1 MRVAG
6 IIAEYNPFHNG
17 HAYHIAQS
25 RRLTNADAVIVI
37 MSGAFTQRGEAA
49 ILDKWTRAEMALKNG
64 ADMVIEL
71 PCLFALREARGFAEG
86 GVQLLSRLGIVDAI
100 AFGCEEECIGLIESV
115 AKCLLEE
122 PAEYKDE
129 LHRLL
134 DSGLS
139 YPKAR
144 AKAAAVTL
152 GIDESAL
159 DRPNF
164 ALALEYAQA
173 NMRLEHPLELMPVTR
188 TSDFHSEELAEI
200 CSASA
205 IRAAIQ
211 RGDTCAA
218 LNCLPENCR
227 EEFRLA
233 LGGGAGREACA
244 LTDAS
249 FIDDLALFTLRQHS
263 PQSLS
268 AFAGVSEGLENLL
281 IQKARVSPDVQSL
294 LSACKSKRYTLSRL
308 RRLLPQIALGI
319 THSMQV
325 ESPCPTYARVLG
337 CRRDALYL
345 MGEIQRRGD
354 IPITPGGRAL
364 DGDPIWE
371 IETRAT
377 DLWGLA
383 TRSAE
388 WRRAG
393 MDYTH
398 KFVVVD

>member
-1 MRVAG
+1 
-6 IIAEYNPFHNG
+6 
-17 HAYHIAQS
+17 
-25 RRLTNADAVIVI
+25 
-37 MSGAFTQRGEAA
+37 
-49 ILDKWTRAEMALKNG
+49 MALKNG

-86 GVQLLSRLGIVDAI
+86 GMQLLSRLGIVDAI
-100 AFGCEEECIGLIESV
+100 AFGCEEECIGLIEPV

-129 LHRLL
+129 LRHLL
-134 DSGLS
+134 NSGLS

-144 AKAAAVTL
+144 AKAAAHTL

-188 TSDFHSEELAEI
+188 TSDYHSEELAEI

-227 EEFRLA
+227 KEFRLA

-249 FIDDLALFTLRQHS
+249 FIDDLSLFMLRQHS
-263 PQSLS
+263 PQSLN

-308 RRLLPQIALGI
+308 RRL
-319 THSMQV
+319 
-325 ESPCPTYARVLG
+325 
-337 CRRDALYL
+337 CRRS
-345 MGEIQRRGD
+345 R
-354 IPITPGGRAL
+354 
-364 DGDPIWE
+364 
-371 IETRAT
+371 
-377 DLWGLA
+377 LA
-383 TRSAE
+383 
-388 WRRAG
+388 
-393 MDYTH
+393 
-398 KFVVVD
+398 

>member
-17 HAYHIAQS
+17 HAYHIARS

-100 AFGCEEECIGLIESV
+100 AFGCEEECIGLIEPV

-122 PAEYKDE
+122 PAEYKGE

-144 AKAAAVTL
+144 AKAAAHTL

-188 TSDFHSEELAEI
+188 TSDYHSEELAGNLF
-200 CSASA
+200 
-205 IRAAIQ
+205 RQ
-211 RGDTCAA
+211 RHTRGDTA
-218 LNCLPENCR
+218 
-227 EEFRLA
+227 RL
-233 LGGGAGREACA
+233 
-244 LTDAS
+244 
-249 FIDDLALFTLRQHS
+249 ILA
-263 PQSLS
+263 
-268 AFAGVSEGLENLL
+268 
-281 IQKARVSPDVQSL
+281 
-294 LSACKSKRYTLSRL
+294 
-308 RRLLPQIALGI
+308 RRLTA
-319 THSMQV
+319 
-325 ESPCPTYARVLG
+325 CPKTA
-337 CRRDALYL
+337 AKSF
-345 MGEIQRRGD
+345 
-354 IPITPGGRAL
+354 
-364 DGDPIWE
+364 
-371 IETRAT
+371 
-377 DLWGLA
+377 GL
-383 TRSAE
+383 R
-388 WRRAG
+388 
-393 MDYTH
+393 
-398 KFVVVD
+398 